1 MSLTNSSIPIV
12 SANDTSTYYV
22 SMLPVTSG
30 KSGAE
35 FISPNLKFN
44 STTNQLTVNDVSIV
58 KKPITTTSNVKP
70 TNPNVGDIWYDT
82 STDTQFQYT
91 YDGTGY
97 VWVDISGLSFGVP
110 IAAALEAIYPTGP
123 FQIYYL
129 VVAGGGGGGV
139 SGATPPADTAASG
152 GGGGGGGVLVGTLDT
167 PIPHKGNLIIMTVG
181 TGGTGGSA
189 YPPLGC
195 TIANRGGSPG
205 NDSTLSTP
213 IISPQIAKGGG
224 GGGGGQR
231 GAPGTGPD
239 PLGVPGKTGGSGGGA
254 YAPGVGSPFC
264 SNQAGQAL
272 NFPGPLAQGTTGGRG
287 YYVYGGGGGGAGA
300 NTGTN
305 APAAKGGNG
314 GAGYTWIYNSLTYGG
329 GGGGGGGV
337 FGPNRFGCGGPGG
350 GGAGNPT
357 CGCGGTSLRGVPGTH
372 GTGGGGGGAYGGN
385 PPSRAIGGNGAPGA
399 IVLSIPTPRFTGNS
413 QGAFS
418 VTSSPTY
425 VVLEYR
431 GSAGSPNVFSYT
443 V

>member
-58 KKPITTTSNVKP
+58 KKPIITTSNVKP
-70 TNPNVGDIWYDT
+70 TNPNVGDIWYDIL
-82 STDTQFQYT
+82 TDTQFQYT
-91 YDGTGY
+91 YDGASY
-97 VWVDISGLSFGVP
+97 IWVDISGLSFGVP
-110 IAAALEAIYPTGP
+110 TGVALEAAYPTAP

-139 SGATPPADTAASG
+139 SGATPTADTAATG
-152 GGGGGGGVLVGTLDT
+152 GGGGGGGVLAGILNT
-167 PIPHKGNLIIMTVG
+167 PITYAGNLITMTVG
-181 TGGTGGSA
+181 TGGAGGDA
-189 YPPLGC
+189 TGC
-195 TIANRGGSPG
+195 TPIPSRAGTTG
-205 NDSTLSTP
+205 NDSTLATP

-231 GAPGTGPD
+231 GAPGTGPA
-239 PLGVPGKTGGSGGGA
+239 PNGAPGTTGGSGGGA
-254 YAPGVGSPFC
+254 YAPGVGTPFC
-264 SNQAGQAL
+264 SNQFGAAL
-272 NFPGPLAQGTTGGRG
+272 NFPGPLAQGTPGGTG
-287 YYVYGGGGGGAGA
+287 YYVYGGGGGGASS

-305 APAAKGGNG
+305 SPLSKGGNG

-329 GGGGGGGV
+329 GGGGGGTSG
-337 FGPNRFGCGGPGG
+337 NFGCGGSGG
-350 GGAGNPT
+350 GGAGNPLSS
-357 CGCGGTSLRGVPGTH
+357 CGQEIRGVPGTH
-372 GTGGGGGGAYGGN
+372 GTGGGGGGAAGGA
-385 PPSRAIGGNGAPGA
+385 PPQRAVGGNGAPGA
-399 IVLSIPTPRFTGNS
+399 IILSIPNPRFNGNS

-418 VTSSPTY
+418 ITSNPVY